1 MASMHWLN
9 FFSSEVGTNMSSLAS
24 IGTKLLNLYELHST
38 NEVKSL
44 IDESDSRSS
53 GTCLLITILSLG
65 SVIGLGI
72 SG

>member
-1 MASMHWLN
+1 
-9 FFSSEVGTNMSSLAS
+9 MSSLAS

-53 GTCLLITILSLG
+53 GTCLFITILSLG